1 MINSISYCCYDL
13 ILGKIMKKLL
23 YAIAALLLVF
33 VVVIVVAVSLVNT
46 DDIKQLLVT
55 KTKQATGRDLV
66 IEGDLSWRFFPSI
79 GFELGKLRLVDPPEF
94 GDGNTF
100 SMDGAEMSVAL
111 LPLFSKTVEVGDIN
125 IAGLNLRYQTKADG
139 STNLDDLTQAGSSQT
154 ASESDPTQSQQP
166 ASSSASDWQIRLSGI
181 NVSDANVQLIDLKQN
196 KTQLLG
202 PVNFTL
208 QGLELDQDNAF
219 SMSLKY
225 TDGELQLADE
235 LQGLLFV
242 ASDFDQLALKGVTN
256 TLTLEGASLPNGKM
270 NIASEFELAYT
281 LSSKTAQL
289 SELKVD
295 IDGNTQLNGSSSVV
309 LADLP
314 LIKFDLHIPLL
325 DSKYFLAADTQSS
338 SKQQTPSNKESTTP
352 SEQEPDLSALK
363 LFNLD
368 GQLRIDKLQ
377 HGKLH
382 IENLKQQLSL
392 KNAVL
397 RLNELSAELYG
408 GKFNTSAS
416 LNAQGKVAT
425 YKLNAN
431 LANVQ
436 ARPLLSDAADFEF
449 IAGSLQSTLKLQGKG
464 LTQTAIKQNISGPI
478 NASFT
483 DGAIYGINIP
493 QMIRTTKAQ
502 LQGGDRQQA
511 QQEQKTDFSELLLE
525 ANLGNSLATVSKAQL
540 ISPLLRV
547 DGQGNSHLVRE
558 SLDFDFIVKVVASL
572 EGQGAKNDLAG
583 LNIPLKIGG
592 NWTSPEINL
601 DMKKLLQGQAK
612 EALSKELNKALGD
625 DENSKKLLDSL
636 GSFFN

>member
-1 MINSISYCCYDL
+1 
-13 ILGKIMKKLL
+13 MKKLL
-23 YAIAALLLVF
+23 YVIAALVIVF

-66 IEGDLSWRFFPSI
+66 IEGDLSWRFFPNI
-79 GFELGKLRLVDPPEF
+79 GFELGKLRLIDPPAF
-94 GDGNTF
+94 GEGNTF
-100 SMDGAEMSVAL
+100 SMDSAEMSVAI

-125 IAGLNLRYQTKADG
+125 IAGLSLRYQTKADG
-139 STNLDDLTQAGSSQT
+139 STNLDDLMQTGSTDSSPSSTPTELPQ
-154 ASESDPTQSQQP
+154 DPSI
-166 ASSSASDWQIRLSGI
+166 AASDWQIRLAGI
-181 NVSDANVQLIDLKQN
+181 KVTDADVQLIDLKQN
-196 KTQLLG
+196 KTQHLG
-202 PVNFTL
+202 PVNFSL

-219 SMSLKY
+219 DMSLKY

-235 LQGLLFV
+235 LQGMLYV
-242 ASDFDQLALKGVTN
+242 ASDYNQFALKKVTN
-256 TLTLEGASLPNGKM
+256 TLTLNGASIPNGQM
-270 NIASEFELAYT
+270 SIASDFELMYS

-325 DSKYFLAADTQSS
+325 DSQYFLAVETESAKGDEPAP
-338 SKQQTPSNKESTTP
+338 SKKEP
-352 SEQEPDLSALK
+352 APQSEQEPDLSALK

-368 GQLRIDKLQ
+368 GQLSIDKLQ

-408 GKFNTSAS
+408 GKLNTNAS

-425 YKLNAN
+425 YQLNAN
-431 LANVQ
+431 LAGVQ

-449 IAGSLQSTLKLQGKG
+449 IAGTLQSALKLQGKG
-464 LTQTAIKQNISGPI
+464 LTESAIKQNINGPI

-511 QQEQKTDFSELLLE
+511 QQEQKTDFSELLLD
-525 ANLGNSLATVSKAQL
+525 ANLSNGLAKVSKAQL
-540 ISPLLRV
+540 SSPLLRV
-547 DGQGNSHLVRE
+547 DGQGNSHLIKQ

-583 LNIPLKIGG
+583 LNIPLKING
-592 NWTSPEINL
+592 NWTAPDVNV

-625 DENSKKLLDSL
+625 DEDSKKLLDSL